1 MSDGF
6 EPPFEEQPPH
16 SPFPSPDDR
25 LWRHPSEMARIGP
38 PSAAAPVVAPPRP
51 LRLGGIV
58 LTGLGLGLF
67 LAGSFVAA
75 GFLHTP
81 QAPIRQTAT
90 EALFISS
97 STTTGLGG
105 WLGVSVVDTAQGIE
119 VLACDR
125 GSPAEIA
132 LRPGDV
138 ILGLGGYLTR
148 TTAELVDVLRL
159 TPPRSVAPVLVVRN
173 HVIIQ
178 LQVQVAPHP

>member
-1 MSDGF
+1 M
-6 EPPFEEQPPH
+6 
-16 SPFPSPDDR
+16 R
-25 LWRHPSEMARIGP
+25 VLI
-38 PSAAAPVVAPPRP
+38 
-51 LRLGGIV
+51 LGGD
-58 LTGLGLGLF
+58 GYLGW
-67 LAGSFVAA
+67 
-75 GFLHTP
+75 P
-81 QAPIRQTAT
+81 TAMRVSARGH
-90 EALFISS
+90 E
-97 STTTGLGG
+97 
-105 WLGVSVVDTAQGIE
+105 VSVVDTAQGIE

-178 LQVQVAPHP
+178 LHVQVAPHP